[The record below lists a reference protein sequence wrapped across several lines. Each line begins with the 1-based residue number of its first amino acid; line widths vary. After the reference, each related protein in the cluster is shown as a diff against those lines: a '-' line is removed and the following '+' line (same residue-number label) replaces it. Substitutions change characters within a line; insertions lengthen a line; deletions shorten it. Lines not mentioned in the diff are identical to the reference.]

1 MPARRDTFALI
12 SGVATKQW
20 SRQAPQ
26 HCGDFINRIT
36 ERLAG
41 RVKGLTAVFPVLLL
55 TNKFAIRC
63 FAKAAP
69 HPAGGRNIRRRL
81 EI

>member
-1 MPARRDTFALI
+1 MFALI

-55 TNKFAIRC
+55 TNRFAIRC
-63 FAKAAP
+63 FAKASP
-69 HPAGGRNIRRRL
+69 HLAAGRNIRRRL
-81 EI
+81 GI

>member
-1 MPARRDTFALI
+1 MFALI
-12 SGVATKQW
+12 SGAATKQW

-26 HCGDFINRIT
+26 HCGDFRKRIT
-36 ERLAG
+36 ERLEG
-41 RVKGLTAVFPVLLL
+41 RVKGLTPVLPVLLL

-63 FAKAAP
+63 FAKASRHLA
-69 HPAGGRNIRRRL
+69 AGRNIRRRL